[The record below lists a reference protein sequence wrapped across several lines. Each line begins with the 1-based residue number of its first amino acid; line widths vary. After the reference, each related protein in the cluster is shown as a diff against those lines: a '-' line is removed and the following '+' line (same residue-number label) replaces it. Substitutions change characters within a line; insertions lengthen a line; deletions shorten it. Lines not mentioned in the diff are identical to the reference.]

1 MNPPR
6 PPQPAFEV
14 DSHVDQHAL
23 LIPKRGR
30 PELSSTAFAPA
41 GITPTGVCTNLL
53 SFDGGCNT
61 PGGVVAPS
69 L

>member
-1 MNPPR
+1 MHPPR
-6 PPQPAFEV
+6 PPQPAFGV
-14 DSHVDQHAL
+14 DSHADQHAL

-30 PELSSTAFAPA
+30 PELSSTAYALA
-41 GITPTGVCTNLL
+41 GTIRTAVFIDLL
-53 SFDGGCNT
+53 SVDGGCNT

>member
-6 PPQPAFEV
+6 PPQPAFGV

-30 PELSSTAFAPA
+30 PKLSSTAYALA
-41 GITPTGVCTNLL
+41 GTTPTGVFIDLL
-53 SFDGGCNT
+53 SFDGVAIHR
-61 PGGVVAPS
+61 VVI
-69 L
+69 